1 MTNEMC
7 LYVCVTVVIVAFI
20 IAVAYV
26 LVNGVSYFDLRNYDK
41 QYNLMREE
49 LARLQIQCN
58 RIYEAYR
65 KILDS

>member
-7 LYVCVTVVIVAFI
+7 LYVCVTVVIVTFI
-20 IAVAYV
+20 IAVTCV
-26 LVNGVSYFDLRNYDK
+26 LVNGVSYFDMRNYDK

-58 RIYEAYR
+58 IIYEAYR